1 MFKMT
6 EINIAISAPHYVKSV
21 ELCEEAIKKCKNYI
35 NNAKEKIEKNC
46 NNPNY
51 FRKRE
56 IIDMHDNGYSD
67 YELDESDIKYF
78 TTRKEQLE
86 EQINKIN
93 TKENE
98 IKEKAKALNITVE
111 EYKENKEKKEKEKAE
126 KRKYKKFLKEIE
138 ELKKELKY
146 RTKWI
151 KEYESR
157 I

>member
-1 MFKMT
+1 MT
-6 EINIAISAPHYVKSV
+6 EIRIAISAPHYVKSV
-21 ELCEEAIKKCKNYI
+21 ELCEEAIKECVNCI
-35 NNAKEKIEKNC
+35 NDAKEKIAKNF

-51 FRKRE
+51 FKNRE

-78 TTRKEQLE
+78 TARKEQLE

-93 TKENE
+93 TKENK
-98 IKEKAKALNITVE
+98 IKEKARALNITVE
-111 EYKENKEKKEKEKAE
+111 EYKKNKEKKEKEKAE

-138 ELKKELKY
+138 ELKNELDY

-151 KEYESR
+151 KEYENR